1 MSIRHVDDVMRVMQ
15 RPHDDGAQRL
25 CFRFLQQPCVEVMI
39 DTHDRVGE
47 IVGDSVV
54 HTHKTRKAP
63 PEFAAAFVTA
73 DTHADLNCV
82 VKHTLEVSKV
92 SFVPIDAA
100 VEATG
105 MESGGMSP
113 IGLPDDWSLL
123 VDQHVL
129 SIPKLYL
136 GSGIRPSKLVVDG
149 SIFADI
155 PGVRFVPRSGQAPA
169 VRRRAA
175 AGESHIG
182 RECELVVPSIVYTA
196 QYVRKTRSN
205 TPRGAAGTGQ

>member
-1 MSIRHVDDVMRVMQ
+1 MSIRHVDDVMRAMQ

-47 IVGDSVV
+47 IIGDSVV

-73 DTHADLNCV
+73 DTHADLNGV

-92 SFVPIDAA
+92 SFAPIDAA

-113 IGLPDDWSLL
+113 IGLPDGRCS
-123 VDQHVL
+123 
-129 SIPKLYL
+129 ST
-136 GSGIRPSKLVVDG
+136 SMCCRFPSCI
-149 SIFADI
+149 S
-155 PGVRFVPRSGQAPA
+155 APA
-169 VRRRAA
+169 SARPNWW
-175 AGESHIG
+175 S
-182 RECELVVPSIVYTA
+182 TA
-196 QYVRKTRSN
+196 RSSPIFPASDSSPVWASPGSK
-205 TPRGAAGTGQ
+205 TPRGRGRVAQASRILDEDVNFLCLQ

>member
-73 DTHADLNCV
+73 DTHADLNGV

-92 SFVPIDAA
+92 SFAPIDAA

-113 IGLPDDWSLL
+113 IGLPSGWPLAGLVTARVSLPL
-123 VDQHVL
+123 ASRQRPLIIACWRKRVGSL
-129 SIPKLYL
+129 SCMIASCLNL
-136 GSGIRPSKLVVDG
+136 
-149 SIFADI
+149 F
-155 PGVRFVPRSGQAPA
+155 
-169 VRRRAA
+169 
-175 AGESHIG
+175 
-182 RECELVVPSIVYTA
+182 
-196 QYVRKTRSN
+196 
-205 TPRGAAGTGQ
+205 

>member
-73 DTHADLNCV
+73 DTHADLNGV

-92 SFVPIDAA
+92 SFAPIDAA

-113 IGLPDDWSLL
+113 IGLPDDWPLL

-136 GSGIRPSKLVVDG
+136 GSGTARPNWWSTARSSPIFPASDSSPVWASRGSK
-149 SIFADI
+149 
-155 PGVRFVPRSGQAPA
+155 
-169 VRRRAA
+169 
-175 AGESHIG
+175 
-182 RECELVVPSIVYTA
+182 
-196 QYVRKTRSN
+196 
-205 TPRGAAGTGQ
+205 TPRGRGRVAQASRILDENVNLLCLQ

>member
-1 MSIRHVDDVMRVMQ
+1 MAKKNPMKYFSGSTVARLPLYKLIAGGPMM
-15 RPHDDGAQRL
+15 GIAQ
-25 CFRFLQQPCVEVMI
+25 
-39 DTHDRVGE
+39 
-47 IVGDSVV
+47 
-54 HTHKTRKAP
+54 
-63 PEFAAAFVTA
+63 
-73 DTHADLNCV
+73 
-82 VKHTLEVSKV
+82 HTLEVSKV

-113 IGLPDDWSLL
+113 IGLPDDWPLL

-155 PGVRFVPRSGQAPA
+155 PGVRFVPGL
-169 VRRRAA
+169 
-175 AGESHIG
+175 G
-182 RECELVVPSIVYTA
+182 
-196 QYVRKTRSN
+196 K
-205 TPRGAAGTGQ
+205 PRQ

>member
-92 SFVPIDAA
+92 SFAPIDAA

-113 IGLPDDWSLL
+113 IGLPDDWPLL

-136 GSGIRPSKLVVDG
+136 GSGIRPSKLVVDARSSPIFPASDSSPVWASPG
-149 SIFADI
+149 S
-155 PGVRFVPRSGQAPA
+155 
-169 VRRRAA
+169 
-175 AGESHIG
+175 
-182 RECELVVPSIVYTA
+182 
-196 QYVRKTRSN
+196 K
-205 TPRGAAGTGQ
+205 TPRGRGRVAQVSRILDENVNFLCLQ

>member
-1 MSIRHVDDVMRVMQ
+1 MSIQHVDDVMRVMQ

-25 CFRFLQQPCVEVMI
+25 CLRFLQQPCVEVMI
-39 DTHDRVGE
+39 GTHDRVGE
-47 IVGDSVV
+47 IIGDSVV
-54 HTHKTRKAP
+54 HTHKTRKVP

-73 DTHADLNCV
+73 DTHADLNGV

-92 SFVPIDAA
+92 SFAPIDAA

-113 IGLPDDWSLL
+113 IGLPDDWPLL

-136 GSGIRPSKLVVDG
+136 GSVIRPSKTGGRRLDLRRY
-149 SIFADI
+149 SRRPI
-155 PGVRFVPRSGQAPA
+155 RPRSGQAPA

-175 AGESHIG
+175 AGESH
-182 RECELVVPSIVYTA
+182 RRVTYW
-196 QYVRKTRSN
+196 TRI
-205 TPRGAAGTGQ
+205 

>member
-63 PEFAAAFVTA
+63 PVAAAFVTA
-73 DTHADLNCV
+73 DTHADLNGV

-113 IGLPDDWSLL
+113 IGLPDDWPLL

-136 GSGIRPSKLVVDG
+136 GSGIRPSNWWSTARSSLIFPVSDSSPVWASPG
-149 SIFADI
+149 SKTPCGRGRVA
-155 PGVRFVPRSGQAPA
+155 QASRMLDEN
-169 VRRRAA
+169 V
-175 AGESHIG
+175 SFL
-182 RECELVVPSIVYTA
+182 CL
-196 QYVRKTRSN
+196 Q
-205 TPRGAAGTGQ
+205 

>member
-113 IGLPDDWSLL
+113 IGLP
-123 VDQHVL
+123 
-129 SIPKLYL
+129 
-136 GSGIRPSKLVVDG
+136 G
-149 SIFADI
+149 
-155 PGVRFVPRSGQAPA
+155 
-169 VRRRAA
+169 
-175 AGESHIG
+175 
-182 RECELVVPSIVYTA
+182 
-196 QYVRKTRSN
+196 
-205 TPRGAAGTGQ
+205 

>member
-39 DTHDRVGE
+39 DT
-47 IVGDSVV
+47 
-54 HTHKTRKAP
+54 
-63 PEFAAAFVTA
+63 A
-73 DTHADLNCV
+73 DTHADLNGV

-113 IGLPDDWSLL
+113 IGLPDDWPLL

-155 PGVRFVPRSGQAPA
+155 PGVRFVPGL
-169 VRRRAA
+169 
-175 AGESHIG
+175 G
-182 RECELVVPSIVYTA
+182 
-196 QYVRKTRSN
+196 K
-205 TPRGAAGTGQ
+205 PRQ

>member
-25 CFRFLQQPCVEVMI
+25 CFRFLQQPCV
-39 DTHDRVGE
+39 
-47 IVGDSVV
+47 V

-73 DTHADLNCV
+73 DTHADLNGV

-113 IGLPDDWSLL
+113 IGLPDDWPLL

-136 GSGIRPSKLVVDG
+136 DSGIRPSKLVVDG

-155 PGVRFVPRSGQAPA
+155 PGVRFVPGL
-169 VRRRAA
+169 
-175 AGESHIG
+175 G
-182 RECELVVPSIVYTA
+182 
-196 QYVRKTRSN
+196 K
-205 TPRGAAGTGQ
+205 PRQ